1 MTYYLPMIS
10 IICLISASITFGLG
24 VFVFAKNPKSH
35 IHQLFL
41 LLSTAGSFWAFFEYM
56 LRQATEPS
64 FAAYWNMIGAGW
76 IITLPLALH
85 FTLSFTNHPLGR
97 RDKLPFL
104 IPTLYLPTFIFA
116 AYDLLHAWTYDFL
129 FIPGYG
135 FDATP
140 GHEHQLYYVEILF
153 AFVIVFLV
161 ILTGFSSFCAIPKSE
176 KRKRRQLLLV
186 MSGIF
191 FPAGAGISGI
201 LLFPTIANGVSVSVA
216 IGFLGYVICIS
227 IAMLKYGLF
236 IVTPKTASD
245 TILATIPDA
254 LFLTGT
260 DGRIIYQN
268 PASLSLNQDHTPDT
282 GLKNLK
288 DLITPDS
295 FNQFVATIE
304 RKGSISDNELVI
316 QTDMGEISVSV
327 AGSFVRDPDGVPA
340 GIVFIIR
347 NISDRKAAETA
358 LLQAREKL
366 SLLNRIT
373 RHDILNLLTGII
385 GYLDIAKD
393 TAKDLDDSL
402 YHSLEKCENLSE
414 RIKEHIRFAGQYHDA
429 ETTKPEWHSLED
441 LVARL
446 TSELCRTI
454 AIEAEIT
461 PVEVHADPL
470 IYKVLYNLAENSVR
484 HGKHATLVKI
494 RVKEDTDSLIIIAED
509 NGCGVPYDEKTRIFE
524 PGYGKN
530 SGLGLSFCQD
540 ILAYTGISIKE
551 TGIPSH
557 GVRFEFTIPPESW
570 RERKN

>member
-1 MTYYLPMIS
+1 
-10 IICLISASITFGLG
+10 
-24 VFVFAKNPKSH
+24 
-35 IHQLFL
+35 
-41 LLSTAGSFWAFFEYM
+41 M
-56 LRQATEPS
+56 LRQATDSS
-64 FAAYWNMIGAGW
+64 FAAFWNMIGAGW
-76 IITLPLALH
+76 ILTLPLALH
-85 FTLSFTNHPLGR
+85 FTLSFTDHPLGR

-104 IPTLYLPTFIFA
+104 ITALYLPTFVFA
-116 AYDLLHAWTYDFL
+116 LYDFLHAWTYDFL
-129 FIPGYG
+129 YIPGYG

-140 GHEHQLYYVEILF
+140 GYEHQLYHGEILF
-153 AFVIVFLV
+153 AFIIVFLV
-161 ILTGFSSFCAIPKSE
+161 ILTGFSAFRAIPKSE
-176 KRKRRQLLLV
+176 KRKRKQLLLV
-186 MSGIF
+186 ISGIF
-191 FPAGAGISGI
+191 FPAGAGICGI
-201 LLFPTIANGVSVSVA
+201 LLFPTITNGVSVAVA

-227 IAMLKYGLF
+227 IAILRYGLF

-268 PASLSLNQDHTPDT
+268 PASLSLNQEHTPDIR
-282 GLKNLK
+282 LHNLK

-304 RKGSISDNELVI
+304 RKGAISDTELVI
-316 QTDMGEISVSV
+316 HTDTRDIPVSI

-340 GIVFIIR
+340 GIVFILR
-347 NISDRKAAETA
+347 NISDRKAAEIA

-393 TAKDLDDSL
+393 TAKEYDDSL
-402 YHSLEKCENLSE
+402 LHSLKKCENLSE
-414 RIKEHIRFAGQYHDA
+414 RIKEHIRFAGQYYDA
-429 ETTKPEWHSLED
+429 GTTKPEWQSLEE

-446 TSELCRTI
+446 TNELNHTI
-454 AIEAEIT
+454 TIEAEIT
-461 PVEVHADPL
+461 PVEVLADPL

-484 HGKHATLVKI
+484 HGKHASLIKI
-494 RVKEDTDSLIIIAED
+494 SMKEDSDSLVIYAED
-509 NGCGVPYDEKTRIFE
+509 NGCGVPYEEKKRIFE

-540 ILAYTGISIKE
+540 ILAYTGIRLKE
-551 TGIPSH
+551 TGIPTQ

-570 RERKN
+570 RKK